1 MGLDKRLVANSKKNI
16 AFILQ
21 QTRYYFCYVPLS
33 KVGSENC
40 SAILWKMIKIKV
52 KITKKITIMITPQ
65 DEKLLSVLKT
75 NARASISDLARMLDL
90 SRSTVQ
96 SRMLKLE
103 ETGVIKGYSVDYG
116 DDYLSKLVSAH
127 VSIKVRQKLTTK
139 TNIELKQIDAISQL
153 YAISGE
159 FDLIAVVQ
167 AQNLEQLSHLLDD
180 IGNLDGVERTTSS
193 VILETKFKR

>member
-1 MGLDKRLVANSKKNI
+1 L
-16 AFILQ
+16 
-21 QTRYYFCYVPLS
+21 T
-33 KVGSENC
+33 
-40 SAILWKMIKIKV
+40 KIKS
-52 KITKKITIMITPQ
+52 KLTKELNKMITPQ
-65 DEKLLSVLKT
+65 DEKLLAILKT
-75 NARASISDLARMLDL
+75 NARASVSDLARALNL

-96 SRMLKLE
+96 SRMLRLE
-103 ETGVIKGYSVDYG
+103 ESGVIKGYSVDYG
-116 DDYLSKLVSAH
+116 DAYLSQMVSAH
-127 VSIKVRQKLTTK
+127 VSIKVKQKLTTK

-167 AQNLEQLSHLLDD
+167 AQNLEKLSHLLDD

>member
-1 MGLDKRLVANSKKNI
+1 M
-16 AFILQ
+16 
-21 QTRYYFCYVPLS
+21 T
-33 KVGSENC
+33 
-40 SAILWKMIKIKV
+40 KIKCKLTKRVV
-52 KITKKITIMITPQ
+52 KVITSQ
-65 DEKLLSVLKT
+65 DEKLLAILRT
-75 NARASISDLARMLDL
+75 NARASISDLARALNL

-116 DDYLSKLVSAH
+116 DAYLSQMVPAH
-127 VSIKVRQKLTTK
+127 VSIKVKQKLTTK
-139 TNIELKQIDAISQL
+139 TNLELKQIDAISQL

-167 AQNLEQLSHLLDD
+167 AQNLEKLSHLLDD

>member
-1 MGLDKRLVANSKKNI
+1 M
-16 AFILQ
+16 
-21 QTRYYFCYVPLS
+21 T
-33 KVGSENC
+33 
-40 SAILWKMIKIKV
+40 KIKSKLTKRV
-52 KITKKITIMITPQ
+52 AKVITSQ
-65 DEKLLSVLKT
+65 DEKLLAILRT
-75 NARASISDLARMLDL
+75 NARASISDLARALNL

-116 DDYLSKLVSAH
+116 DAYLSQMVSAH
-127 VSIKVRQKLTTK
+127 VSIKVKQKLTTK
-139 TNIELKQIDAISQL
+139 TNLELKQIDAISQL

-167 AQNLEQLSHLLDD
+167 AQNLEKLSHLLDD

>member
-1 MGLDKRLVANSKKNI
+1 MCKL
-16 AFILQ
+16 
-21 QTRYYFCYVPLS
+21 T
-33 KVGSENC
+33 
-40 SAILWKMIKIKV
+40 KIKS
-52 KITKKITIMITPQ
+52 KLTKELNKMITPQ
-65 DEKLLSVLKT
+65 DEKLLAILKT
-75 NARASISDLARMLDL
+75 NARASVSDLARALNL

-96 SRMLKLE
+96 SRMLRLE
-103 ETGVIKGYSVDYG
+103 ESGVIKGYSVDYG
-116 DDYLSKLVSAH
+116 DAYLSQMVSAH
-127 VSIKVRQKLTTK
+127 VSIKVKQKLTTK

-167 AQNLEQLSHLLDD
+167 AQNLEKLSHLLDD

>member
-1 MGLDKRLVANSKKNI
+1 M
-16 AFILQ
+16 
-21 QTRYYFCYVPLS
+21 T
-33 KVGSENC
+33 
-40 SAILWKMIKIKV
+40 KIKS
-52 KITKKITIMITPQ
+52 KLTKELNKMITPQ
-65 DEKLLSVLKT
+65 DEKLLAILKT
-75 NARASISDLARMLDL
+75 NARASVSDLARALNL

-96 SRMLKLE
+96 SRMLRLE
-103 ETGVIKGYSVDYG
+103 ESGVIKGYSVDYG
-116 DDYLSKLVSAH
+116 DAYLSQMVSAH
-127 VSIKVRQKLTTK
+127 VSIKVKQKLTTK

-167 AQNLEQLSHLLDD
+167 AQNLEKLSHLLDD

>member
-1 MGLDKRLVANSKKNI
+1 M
-16 AFILQ
+16 
-21 QTRYYFCYVPLS
+21 T
-33 KVGSENC
+33 
-40 SAILWKMIKIKV
+40 KIKCKLTKRVV
-52 KITKKITIMITPQ
+52 KVITSQ
-65 DEKLLSVLKT
+65 DEKLLAILRT
-75 NARASISDLARMLDL
+75 NARASISDLARALNL

-116 DDYLSKLVSAH
+116 DAYLSQMVSAH
-127 VSIKVRQKLTTK
+127 VSIKVKQKLTTK
-139 TNIELKQIDAISQL
+139 TNLELKQIDAISQL

-167 AQNLEQLSHLLDD
+167 AQNLEKLSHLLDD
-180 IGNLDGVERTTSS
+180 IGNLDDVERTTSS

>member
-1 MGLDKRLVANSKKNI
+1 M
-16 AFILQ
+16 
-21 QTRYYFCYVPLS
+21 T
-33 KVGSENC
+33 
-40 SAILWKMIKIKV
+40 KIKSKLTKRVV
-52 KITKKITIMITPQ
+52 KVITSQ
-65 DEKLLSVLKT
+65 DEKLLAILRT
-75 NARASISDLARMLDL
+75 NARASISDLARALNL

-116 DDYLSKLVSAH
+116 DAYLSQMVSAH
-127 VSIKVRQKLTTK
+127 VSIKVKQKLTTK
-139 TNIELKQIDAISQL
+139 TNLELKQIDAISQL

-167 AQNLEQLSHLLDD
+167 AQNLEKLSHLLDD
-180 IGNLDGVERTTSS
+180 IGNLDRVQRTTSS

>member
-1 MGLDKRLVANSKKNI
+1 M
-16 AFILQ
+16 
-21 QTRYYFCYVPLS
+21 T
-33 KVGSENC
+33 
-40 SAILWKMIKIKV
+40 KIKSKLTKRVV
-52 KITKKITIMITPQ
+52 KVITSQ
-65 DEKLLSVLKT
+65 DEKLLAILRN
-75 NARASISDLARMLDL
+75 NARASISDLARALNL

-116 DDYLSKLVSAH
+116 DAYLSQMVSAH
-127 VSIKVRQKLTTK
+127 VSIKVKQKLTTK
-139 TNIELKQIDAISQL
+139 TNLELKQIDAISQL

-167 AQNLEQLSHLLDD
+167 AQNLEKLSHLLDD